1 MRLASQVEAEAARW
15 LARQDAGELDSAEE
29 AEFRRWIDAST
40 AHRVAFLRMKSLWTR
55 ADRLRLVAGGGLLAS
70 DLVDDRAEEE
80 PAGLRPSWRRWRL
93 PAGAATLAA
102 AAAAAWLL
110 LAGPQDYATPV
121 GGFERIPLAD
131 GSRVEL
137 NTNTAIGVSYGR
149 RGRRIELDRGEA
161 FFQVA
166 RDESRPFVVEA
177 GEFRVTAVGT
187 AFSVRREG
195 TGIELVVTEGVVRV
209 DHSEGPQI
217 GPPLLVPAGRR
228 VELEPTGPIV
238 TRASDAQMEA
248 ELGWRDGVLVFADRP
263 LRELVAEFNRYNR
276 RQLVVLDPAVGNI
289 RVAGRFRPTNLDG
302 LLRLLRPGFG
312 VEAVPYGSE
321 RIVLRRAQD

>member
-1 MRLASQVEAEAARW
+1 MRLASQVEDESARW
-15 LARQDAGELDSAEE
+15 LARHDAGGLDPAEQ
-29 AEFRRWIDAST
+29 AEFRRWLSAST
-40 AHRVAFLRMKSLWTR
+40 AHRVAFIRMKSAWTK
-55 ADRLRLVAGGGLLAS
+55 ADRLRLVAGGGLSAS
-70 DLVDDRAEEE
+70 DLVDDRFEE
-80 PAGLRPSWRRWRL
+80 PPADGRPSWRRWRL
-93 PAGAATLAA
+93 PAGAATFAA
-102 AAAAAWLL
+102 AATAAWML
-110 LAGPQDYATPV
+110 LAGPHDYATPV

-149 RGRRIELDRGEA
+149 RGRRVELERGEA

-166 RDESRPFVVEA
+166 RDESRPFVVKA

-195 TGIELVVTEGVVRV
+195 AAIELVVTEGVVRV
-209 DHSEGPQI
+209 DHGEGPPV
-217 GPPLLVPAGRR
+217 GTPLLVPAGRR
-228 VELEPTGPIV
+228 AQLEQTGPIV

-248 ELGWRDGVLVFADRP
+248 ELGWRDGVLVFDDRP

-312 VEAVPYGSE
+312 VEAVPHGSD
-321 RIVLRRAQD
+321 RIVLRLAQN